1 MKTLSL
7 VLRVLSGALVA
18 LVALV
23 FTVLEGTLLVTL
35 DFALYENQAVALIQL
50 VLKLLIALIALAIG
64 VLSLVKRSRSF
75 FFEGICLLLGS
86 AVMIP
91 FVSNHFGLCFTAV
104 SAFFM
109 LSHWLCRKY
118 GAKNI

>member
-91 FVSNHFGLCFTAV
+91 FVSNHFGLYFTAV
-104 SAFFM
+104 SAFFV
-109 LSHWLCRKY
+109 LSHCLCRIY
-118 GAKNI
+118 GAKNA

>member
-91 FVSNHFGLCFTAV
+91 FVSNHFGLYFTAV

-109 LSHWLCRKY
+109 LSHWLYRKY

>member
-7 VLRVLSGALVA
+7 VLRTLAGALVA

-23 FTVLEGTLLVTL
+23 FVVIEGTMLVTL
-35 DFALYENQAVALIQL
+35 DFVLFENEIMALVQL

-91 FVSNHFGLCFTAV
+91 FVSNHFGLYFTAV

-118 GAKNI
+118 GVKNI